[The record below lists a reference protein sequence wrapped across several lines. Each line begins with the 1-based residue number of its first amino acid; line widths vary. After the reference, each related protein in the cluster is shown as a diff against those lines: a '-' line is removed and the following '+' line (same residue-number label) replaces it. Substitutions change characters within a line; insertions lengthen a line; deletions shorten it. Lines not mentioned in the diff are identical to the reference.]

1 MASGQDDKLKSAYD
15 SLEKDIQK
23 LESATMF
30 ATLATTIEI
39 KSDVKDLS
47 VIAKQNLKVGMETLS
62 VSKESLIIN
71 IDTNALVKDGVAASK
86 ESADGV
92 KVLIKYYRDKK
103 REEDAQKDGGK
114 QSNKAKDSGAKR
126 SVTLNQVKSSFA
138 NPAEP
143 VIQFRDIENSFVK
156 STFN

>member
-1 MASGQDDKLKSAYD
+1 LASGQDDKLKSAYD
-15 SLEKDIQK
+15 GLEKDIQK

-47 VIAKQNLKVGMETLS
+47 VIAKQNFKVGIETLS
-62 VSKESLIIN
+62 VSKESLNIN
-71 IDTNALVKDGVAASK
+71 IDTNALVKDGVAGK

-92 KVLIKYYRDKK
+92 KVLIKYYKDKK
-103 REEDAQKDGGK
+103 QEEDAQKDGGK

-138 NPAEP
+138 NPLS
-143 VIQFRDIENSFVK
+143 QSYNSATSK
-156 STFN
+156 IRS